1 MLNTLL
7 SSIIFPLLIAV
18 NIDTSLPIQPYEIVI
33 DEIMADPSP
42 SVGLPEVE
50 WIELRNVS
58 NHNVNLIGCRIAKP
72 TGKSGP
78 IPVHILQ
85 PDSSILI
92 CSSGSVAALN
102 NIATTKSVTSFPS
115 LSNTGDL
122 IYLLSPEGKTI
133 HAVEYSDSW
142 YQNELKKQGGWSLE
156 MIDLNTPCLGS
167 ENWTA
172 STSSIGASPGKIN
185 SVDALNLDEILPKL
199 ERAFA
204 IDSLHV
210 RLKFNEPLD
219 SITAS
224 NPLQY
229 SISDGI
235 GRALH
240 VTPIPPLFN
249 QINLTFSNPILKNK
263 IYVIKAEGIKDCVG
277 NEIGINNMVRIGLY
291 EQADVGDV
299 VVNEVLFNPKSD
311 GVDYVEL
318 YNRSNKIINLKN
330 LFTANL
336 NTLNEIDNISP
347 ITTEDILFF
356 PKDYMLLTT
365 NAAVV
370 KRGYVTTNAEG
381 ILQVNTLPSFNDDEG
396 NVIVLNEQGKIL
408 DHLKYNEDWHFK
420 LIENRE
426 GISLERINYNQKTQD
441 ENNWHSAASSSGYG
455 TPGYKNSQNISGEY
469 LNLEVKILP
478 EIITPNNDGKDD
490 IASINYSFSEPGNV
504 ATIIIFDASG
514 RKIKTLQRSVICG
527 INGSFMWTG
536 LDDQNKKI
544 PSGIYVVY
552 VEVFNLKGVVRKFKK
567 VVVVN

>member
-7 SSIIFPLLIAV
+7 SSIFFPLLITANV
-18 NIDTSLPIQPYEIVI
+18 DTSFPIQPYEIVI

-42 SVGLPEVE
+42 SVGLPEYE

-58 NHNVNLIGCRIAKP
+58 THEINLNGFKIAKP

-78 IPVHILQ
+78 LSEYILE
-85 PDSSILI
+85 PDSSVLI

-102 NIATTKSVTSFPS
+102 NFASVKSVTSFPS

-133 HAVEYSDSW
+133 HAVEYSDNW

-156 MIDLNTPCLGS
+156 MIDLNTPCMGS

-172 STSSIGASPGKIN
+172 STSSIGGSPGKIN
-185 SVDALNLDEILPKL
+185 SVDALNPDEILPKL
-199 ERAFA
+199 TRAFVL
-204 IDSLHV
+204 DSIHV
-210 RLKFNEPLD
+210 RLRFSEPLD
-219 SITAS
+219 SNIAS
-224 NPLQY
+224 NPLHY

-235 GRALH
+235 GRA
-240 VTPIPPLFN
+240 VFATPIPPLFN
-249 QINLTFSNPILKNK
+249 QINLTFPNPISKNK
-263 IYVIKAEGIKDCVG
+263 IYIVKAEGIKDCIG
-277 NEIGINNMVRIGLY
+277 NEIGMSDMVRIGLT
-291 EQADVGDV
+291 EQADSFDV
-299 VVNEVLFNPKSD
+299 VVNEILFNPKSD

-330 LFTANL
+330 LFMANL
-336 NTLNEIDNISP
+336 NALNEIDNISP

-356 PKDYMLLTT
+356 PKDYYVLTENGTAIKRGYLTT
-365 NAAVV
+365 NP
-370 KRGYVTTNAEG
+370 EG
-381 ILQVNTLPSFNDDEG
+381 ILQVNALPSMNDDEG
-396 NVIVLNEQGKIL
+396 NVIVINEQGEIL

-455 TPGYKNSQNISGEY
+455 TPGNKNSQNISGET
-469 LNLEVKILP
+469 LNQEITILP
-478 EIITPNNDGKDD
+478 EMITPNNDGKDD
-490 IASINYSFSEPGNV
+490 IASIQYAFTEPGNV
-504 ATIIIFDASG
+504 ASIIIFDASG

-527 INGSFMWTG
+527 INGSFMWNG
-536 LDDQNKKI
+536 LDDQNKKL
-544 PSGIYVVY
+544 PSGMYVVY

>member
-7 SSIIFPLLIAV
+7 SSIIFPLLIAL

-42 SVGLPEVE
+42 SFGLPEVE

-58 NHNVNLIGCRIAKP
+58 NHNVNLMGCRIAKP
-72 TGKSGP
+72 SGKSGP
-78 IPVHILQ
+78 IPLYILQ

-102 NIATTKSVTSFPS
+102 NFATSKSVTSFPS
-115 LSNTGDL
+115 LSNGGDL

-133 HAVEYSDSW
+133 HAVEYSDTW

-172 STSSIGASPGKIN
+172 STSSIGATPGKIN
-185 SVDALNLDEILPKL
+185 SEDALNPDEILPKFT
-199 ERAFA
+199 RAFS
-204 IDSLHV
+204 IDSLHI

-219 SITAS
+219 SINAS

-235 GRALH
+235 GRAINA
-240 VTPIPPLFN
+240 TPIPPLFN
-249 QINLTFSNPILKNK
+249 QINLTLPNPILKNK
-263 IYVIKAEGIKDCVG
+263 IYVIKVEGIKDCVG
-277 NEIGINNMVRIGLY
+277 NEIGISNSARVGLT
-291 EQADVGDV
+291 EQADSFDV

-330 LFTANL
+330 LFMANW

-370 KRGYVTTNAEG
+370 KRGYFAKNPEY
-381 ILQVNTLPSFNDDEG
+381 IIQVNALPSFNDDEG
-396 NVIVLNEQGKIL
+396 NVLVLNEQGKIL
-408 DHLKYNEDWHFK
+408 DQLKYNDDWHFK
-420 LIENRE
+420 LIENTE

-441 ENNWHSAASSSGYG
+441 ENNWHSAASSVGYG

-469 LNLEVKILP
+469 LNQEVKILP
-478 EIITPNNDGKDD
+478 EMITPNNDGKDD
-490 IASINYSFSEPGNV
+490 IASIQYSFSEPGNV
-504 ATIIIFDASG
+504 ATIIVFDASG

-527 INGSFMWTG
+527 INGSFMWNG
-536 LDDQNKKI
+536 LDDQNKKL
-544 PSGIYVVY
+544 PSGIYLVY
-552 VEVFNLKGVVRKFKK
+552 FEVFNLKGEVRKFKK
-567 VVVVN
+567 VVVVV

>member
-1 MLNTLL
+1 M
-7 SSIIFPLLIAV
+7 IISNV
-18 NIDTSLPIQPYEIVI
+18 DTALPIQPYDVII

-42 SVGLPEVE
+42 SVGLPEYE

-58 NHNVNLIGCRIAKP
+58 NHDVNLMGFRIAKAS
-72 TGKSGP
+72 GKSGP
-78 IPVHILQ
+78 IPLYILQ

-92 CSSGSVAALN
+92 CSSGSLATLS
-102 NIATTKSVTSFPS
+102 NIATTKSITSFPS

-172 STSSIGASPGKIN
+172 STSPIGGSPGKIN
-185 SVDALNLDEILPKL
+185 SVDALNPDEILPKL
-199 ERAFA
+199 LRAFA
-204 IDSLHV
+204 IDSTHV
-210 RLKFNEPLD
+210 CLKFNEPLD

-235 GRALH
+235 GRAINA
-240 VTPIPPLFN
+240 TPIPPLFN
-249 QINLTFSNPILKNK
+249 QINLTLPNPILKNK

-277 NEIGINNMVRIGLY
+277 NEIGMSNSVRIGLT
-291 EQADVGDV
+291 EQADSFDV

-330 LFTANL
+330 MFIANL
-336 NTLNEIDNISP
+336 NALNEIDNICQ

-356 PKDYMLLTT
+356 PKDYFVFTE
-365 NAAVV
+365 NGAVI
-370 KRGYVTTNAEG
+370 KRGYLTKNPEG
-381 ILQVNTLPSFNDDEG
+381 IFQLIALPSFNDDEG
-396 NVIVLNEQGKIL
+396 NVLVLNEQGKIL
-408 DHLKYNEDWHFK
+408 DHLKYNDDWHFK
-420 LIENRE
+420 LIENTE

-441 ENNWHSAASSSGYG
+441 ENNWHSASASVGYG
-455 TPGYKNSQNISGEY
+455 TPGYKNSQSITEENLHQEIS
-469 LNLEVKILP
+469 IQP
-478 EIITPNNDGKDD
+478 EMISPNNDGIDD
-490 IASINYSFSEPGNV
+490 VAAIQYAFSEPGNV
-504 ATIIIFDASG
+504 ASIIIFDASG
-514 RKIKTLQRSVICG
+514 RKIKTLLRSVICG
-527 INGSFMWTG
+527 TSGSFMWDG
-536 LDDQNKKI
+536 LDDQNKKN
-544 PSGIYVVY
+544 PSGMYVVY